1 MYFYWI
7 GCAFLTGVIIT
18 YSCIKKIRFLL
29 NFFWINNF
37 TIFFYLFL
45 ACRRTENEESESDI
59 FQVSWQFICS
69 ASYSS
74 CCFENRKNSAIK
86 RIIYQVISLKFN
98 LDFLKRKR
106 KNTFYLSFKFFFFTS
121 FTIFFTKESIYKFQ
135 LIWNDGKNFPSLLI
149 FKKAFNLTPHFA
161 KNNLLLIE
169 KHSKF
174 LQKFF

>member
-106 KNTFYLSFKFFFFTS
+106 KNTFYLRFKFFFLLPLRYFSQKNRSIS
-121 FTIFFTKESIYKFQ
+121 FSWYETMGKSSPLCSFSKKPSI
-135 LIWNDGKNFPSLLI
+135 L
-149 FKKAFNLTPHFA
+149 PH
-161 KNNLLLIE
+161 I
-169 KHSKF
+169 
-174 LQKFF
+174 LQKTTCS